1 MARQWRFSRY
11 LLDAGLTH
19 VPQYYGEF
27 LMLKKPSISI
37 VTQFYPPDYAAT
49 GQFIHDLASALVNEG
64 HSVDVYTEM
73 PGYAFRENNA
83 PRYEEMQGVH
93 VRRSGSAAVIPKRIR
108 SKLLSSLTFW
118 LRCLV
123 KLRHNA
129 LRGKHLLLTSAPP
142 FLGLIGWIY
151 NILLGHQYSCIV
163 YDVYP
168 DVAVRLGV
176 VKPNHWVVK
185 IWHFVNQLIWH
196 RATSLIV
203 LSEPMR
209 DLLIRSHPAIAED
222 MRAKIHVIPSWGNPN
237 EIQPMPKSQNW
248 FAREHDLVKPFV
260 VLYSGNLGRCHDADT
275 LIECAELLETQP
287 HIKFVFIG
295 NGVGSTQ
302 IRHLKEQGKL
312 PNVIQLPY
320 QDREVLP
327 FSLTACD
334 LSLVSVKENVDDVV
348 APSKVYGM
356 LAAGRP
362 IAAVCP
368 TGNYLEQ
375 MLTDGQCGNSFRN
388 GDAVGLAAFI
398 LDLAQR
404 GEAASQLGR
413 NARRYLEQNFT
424 IDQVLPLY
432 IKALHLKPRAM
443 QRHEVIA
450 KVADAPVNLTKP
462 KVS

>member
-1 MARQWRFSRY
+1 
-11 LLDAGLTH
+11 
-19 VPQYYGEF
+19 
-27 LMLKKPSISI
+27 MLKKPSISI

-49 GQFIHDLASALVNEG
+49 GQFIHDLASALVSAG

-73 PGYAFRENNA
+73 PGYAFKEQNA
-83 PRYEEMQGVH
+83 PRSEELQGVR
-93 VRRSGSAAVIPKRIR
+93 VRRSGSAAAIPKRIR

-123 KLRHNA
+123 KLRHTT

-151 NILLGHQYSCIV
+151 NLILGHQYSCII

-176 VKPNHWVVK
+176 VQPNHWLVK
-185 IWHFVNQLIWH
+185 LWHFVNGMVWH
-196 RATSLIV
+196 QAASLIV

-209 DLLIRSHPAIAED
+209 DLLISSHPAMSHE
-222 MRAKIHVIPSWGNPN
+222 MQSKIHVIPSWGNPH
-237 EIQPMPKSQNW
+237 EIQPIPKEQNW
-248 FAREHDLVKPFV
+248 FAHKHDLVKPFV

-275 LIECAELLETQP
+275 LIACAELLQNQP

-302 IRHLKEQGKL
+302 IRHLKDQGQL

-320 QDREVLP
+320 QEREVLP

-334 LSLVSVKENVDDVV
+334 LSLVSVKDNVDDVV

-368 TGNYLEQ
+368 EGNYLEQ
-375 MLTDGQCGNSFRN
+375 MMVDGECGQSFTN
-388 GDAVGLAAFI
+388 GDAAGLAEFI
-398 LDLAQR
+398 LHLAQSPTLAR
-404 GEAASQLGR
+404 ELGR
-413 NARRYLEQNFT
+413 NARHYLEENFT
-424 IDQVLPLY
+424 IEKVLPLY
-432 IKALHLKPRAM
+432 MAALNLKPQVSKLTEITSRLPSENIAM
-443 QRHEVIA
+443 FG
-450 KVADAPVNLTKP
+450 KP

>member
-1 MARQWRFSRY
+1 
-11 LLDAGLTH
+11 
-19 VPQYYGEF
+19 
-27 LMLKKPSISI
+27 MLKKPSISI

-73 PGYAFRENNA
+73 PGYAFREHNA
-83 PRYEEMQGVH
+83 PRHEEMQGVR
-93 VRRSGSAAVIPKRIR
+93 VRRSGSAAAIPKRIR
-108 SKLLSSLTFW
+108 SKLVSSLTFW

-123 KLRHNA
+123 KLRHTS

-151 NILLGHQYSCIV
+151 NFLLGHQYSCIV

-176 VKPNHWVVK
+176 VKPNHWIVK
-185 IWHFVNQLIWH
+185 LWHFANELVWH

-209 DLLIRSHPAIAED
+209 DLLINSHPKIADEIKS
-222 MRAKIHVIPSWGNPN
+222 KIHVIPSWSNPD
-237 EIQPMPKSQNW
+237 EIQPIAKSENW
-248 FAREHDLVKPFV
+248 FAQKHDLVNPFV

-275 LIECAELLETQP
+275 LIQCAELLQNQP

-295 NGVGSTQ
+295 NGVGSTR
-302 IRHLKEQGKL
+302 IRHLKEAGKL
-312 PNVIQLPY
+312 PNVLQLPY
-320 QDREVLP
+320 QEREVLP

-334 LSLVSVKENVDDVV
+334 LSLVSVRENVDDVV

-362 IAAVCP
+362 IAAICP
-368 TGNYLEQ
+368 PGNYLEQ
-375 MLTDGQCGNSFRN
+375 MLLDGQCGKSFEN
-388 GDAVGLAAFI
+388 GDAVGLAEFI
-398 LDLAQR
+398 LNLAQHHDITNQF
-404 GEAASQLGR
+404 GC
-413 NARRYLEQNFT
+413 NARHYLEENFT
-424 IDQVLPLY
+424 IEQVLPLY
-432 IKALHLKPRAM
+432 VAALHLKPQPTKLTDITSRFADRAA
-443 QRHEVIA
+443 QIG
-450 KVADAPVNLTKP
+450 KP
-462 KVS
+462 KMS

>member
-1 MARQWRFSRY
+1 
-11 LLDAGLTH
+11 
-19 VPQYYGEF
+19 
-27 LMLKKPSISI
+27 MLKKPSISI

-49 GQFIHDLASALVNEG
+49 GQFIHDLASALVKEG

-73 PGYAFRENNA
+73 PGYAFREHNA
-83 PRYEEMQGVH
+83 PRHEEMQGVR
-93 VRRSGSAAVIPKRIR
+93 VRRSGSAAAIPKRIR
-108 SKLLSSLTFW
+108 SKLVSSLTFW

-123 KLRHNA
+123 KLRHTS

-151 NILLGHQYSCIV
+151 NFLLGHQYSCIV

-176 VKPNHWVVK
+176 VQPNHWIVK
-185 IWHFVNQLIWH
+185 LWHFVSELVWH

-209 DLLIRSHPAIAED
+209 DLLINTHPKIADEIKS
-222 MRAKIHVIPSWGNPN
+222 KIHVIPSWSNPDQ
-237 EIQPMPKSQNW
+237 IQPIAKSENW
-248 FAREHDLVKPFV
+248 FAQKHDLVDPFV

-275 LIECAELLETQP
+275 LIQCAELLQNQP

-295 NGVGSTQ
+295 NGVGSTR
-302 IRHLKEQGKL
+302 IRHLKEAGKL
-312 PNVIQLPY
+312 PNVLQFPY
-320 QDREVLP
+320 QEQEVLP

-334 LSLVSVKENVDDVV
+334 LSLVSVRENVDDVV

-368 TGNYLEQ
+368 SGNYLEQ
-375 MLTDGQCGNSFRN
+375 MLLDGQCGKSFQN
-388 GDAVGLAAFI
+388 GDAVGLAEFI
-398 LDLAQR
+398 LHLAQNHDITNQF
-404 GEAASQLGR
+404 GC

-424 IDQVLPLY
+424 IKQVLPLY
-432 IKALHLKPRAM
+432 VAALHLKPQRTKLTEITSRFTERAV
-443 QRHEVIA
+443 QIG
-450 KVADAPVNLTKP
+450 KP